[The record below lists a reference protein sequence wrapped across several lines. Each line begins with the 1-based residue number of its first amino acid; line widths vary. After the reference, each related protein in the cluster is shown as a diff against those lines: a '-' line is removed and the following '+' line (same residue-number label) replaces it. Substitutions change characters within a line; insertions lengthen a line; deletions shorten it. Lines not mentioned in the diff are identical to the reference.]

1 MNVDSKFSYK
11 FVSKP
16 FSGRNIDTPGA
27 ADADA
32 VARGDRGRFLN
43 LLRL

>member
-27 ADADA
+27 DADA